1 MPFPPQPFYFD
12 TITFQTATDV
22 WLDAALTSPA
32 PDGYYA
38 QSGIYREKSGGVLG
52 PVQTCP
58 TCAVPCDT
66 FLTANGGTGDYRL
79 TYDVG
84 NSTGAVIIHFTPRL
98 MPDKLTWTYDGTSAS
113 EYSSILHGYAQG
125 VIGTVGGGA
134 GIIPNPITNANG
146 SNGATYSGLNYTYD
160 NSTGTFIST
169 GSVATLGPYTNALA
183 GGVTLDPTGQGYFPS
198 IIPSQPTNPAV
209 MVVPKTNS
217 AVTFIDMTIEGP
229 PAGTLWDI
237 IAYCPAR
244 LNMFH
249 NGPAG
254 GTCSTINS
262 SIFTCS
268 VDPATNGT
276 SNLTTGNAVN
286 YLTVNDWVFSDQNG
300 VNQLAAGVYPVQ
312 EPSSGLTKCITVSG
326 DGVITNITTCAGS
339 C

>member
-58 TCAVPCDT
+58 TCALSCNT
-66 FLTANGGTGDYRL
+66 SLSASAGAGMYRL

-84 NSTGAVIIHFTPRL
+84 NSTGAVVIQFSPMSI
-98 MPDKLTWTYDGTSAS
+98 PDKLTWTHDGTSAS
-113 EYSSILHGYAQG
+113 EYSSILNGYAQG
-125 VIGTVGGGA
+125 LIGTVAAGA
-134 GIIPNPITNANG
+134 ALPDPITNANG
-146 SNGATYSGLNYTYD
+146 SNGATYSGLNYAYD
-160 NSTGTFIST
+160 NSTGTFISST
-169 GSVATLGPYTNALA
+169 PTTIGPYTNALA
-183 GGVTLDPTGQGYFPS
+183 GGVTLDPTNQGYHPITFLVP
-198 IIPSQPTNPAV
+198 NPAV
-209 MVVPKTNS
+209 MVVPKINS
-217 AVTFIDMTIEGP
+217 AVTTVDMTIEGP
-229 PAGTLWDI
+229 GSSTQWDLV
-237 IAYCPAR
+237 AYCPTQ

-268 VDPATNGT
+268 VDPFTNGT
-276 SNLTTGNAVN
+276 SNLVTGNPVD

-326 DGVITNITTCAGS
+326 DGIITNITTCAGS